1 MKKILYLHGLG
12 SKPGGVKPEFMK
24 KLGFRVINPSL
35 PDESFDESVRIARSC
50 IDEYSPDLI
59 IGSSRGG
66 AIAMAVGSSSSPLLL
81 ICPAWKKFGVSL
93 PSGDFSNTTIL
104 HSETDE
110 IVPLNDSKYLH
121 DEFGASLISCGDG
134 HRMIDDAALKTLK
147 SVVHSVLFRK

>member
-1 MKKILYLHGLG
+1 MRKILYLHGLG

-24 KLGFRVINPSL
+24 RMGFRVINPSL

-50 IDEYSPDLI
+50 IDDHSPDMI

-66 AIAMAVGSSSSPLLL
+66 AVAMAAGSSKPLVL
-81 ICPAWKKFGVSL
+81 ICPAWKSFGVTL

-110 IVPLNDSKYLH
+110 IVPIEDSKYLH
-121 DEFGASLISCGDG
+121 DEFGASLISCGVG

-147 SVVHSVLFRK
+147 SVINSVLFD